1 MELLNFI
8 CELKEQPL
16 NNMHNMVSIVGNLIS
31 WMSFHVGML
40 ILFMAVPIA
49 LLDEG
54 LIAILAR
61 KDAAIPVDAHMIDH
75 VGLFLGS
82 QVA

>member
-1 MELLNFI
+1 
-8 CELKEQPL
+8 
-16 NNMHNMVSIVGNLIS
+16 
-31 WMSFHVGML
+31 
-40 ILFMAVPIA
+40 MAVPIA